1 MKTKLTNGDTIE
13 TCTDETGTYS
23 ACYQIGNKTG
33 DCYQKADEVTSE
45 VEPEAPD
52 FREVVSSCGNVLR
65 AEFKSCRLE
74 MNLEKT
80 WLHVMDSE
88 SRCESC
94 VIDADGDVI
103 SESGEVVTND
113 WSEADWKI
121 VTNAVGVKSHDL
133 R

>member
-45 VEPEAPD
+45 VESESPE
-52 FREVVSSCGNVLR
+52 FSEVVSSCGNVLR
-65 AEFKSCRLE
+65 AEFKRCRLE

-80 WLHVMDSE
+80 WLNVIDSE

-94 VIDADGDVI
+94 VIDADGDVV

-113 WSEADWKI
+113 WSDADWRI
-121 VTNAVGVKSHDL
+121 VTNAVGVK
-133 R
+133 

>member
-1 MKTKLTNGDTIE
+1 MKTKLTNGDTVE
-13 TCTDETGTYS
+13 TYTDETGTYS

-45 VEPEAPD
+45 VEPESPE
-52 FREVVSSCGNVLR
+52 FSEVVSSCGNVLR
-65 AEFKSCRLE
+65 AEFKGCRLE

-80 WLHVMDSE
+80 WLNVIDSE

-94 VIDADGDVI
+94 VIDADGDVV

-113 WSEADWKI
+113 WSDADWRI
-121 VTNAVGVKSHDL
+121 VTNAVGVK
-133 R
+133 